1 MEECIF
7 CKIAKGKISSEKIAE
22 TDNFFSIR
30 DINPVSE
37 GHSLVIPK
45 KHFVT
50 LLDIPNNL
58 GKELLEI
65 TKKVSDEILGKKLG
79 DGFNLIM
86 NNLKVAGQ
94 LVMHA
99 HIHVIPRKEDDKLR
113 MIH

>member
-1 MEECIF
+1 MPECIF
-7 CKIAKGKISSEKIAE
+7 CKIAKGEIDSEKIAE
-22 TDNFFSIR
+22 TDNFFAIR
-30 DINPVSE
+30 DINPISE
-37 GHSLVIPK
+37 GHSLIISK

-50 LLDIPNNL
+50 LLDIPNVL

-65 TKKVSDEILGKKLG
+65 TKKVSDEILEKKLG

-99 HIHVIPRKEDDKLR
+99 HIHIIPRKEDDGLR